1 MPFPHL
7 RGSGF
12 VLPASPQSQ
21 ITMSNLDPID
31 VSYEPIPQPHSNLIG
46 FPQPSEQPSRQPSEQ
61 PSATGFYTSQ
71 QLADVAGVSR
81 QSWGKDWFKAM
92 TAIAPPR
99 DLKQGRLY
107 TDLTYELTA
116 SLRQYR
122 DQGMSISDWVTQIAL
137 PRWGR
142 TAPQWQQAAVDSA
155 AHSGAIVPVEVRQA
169 SDASSQS
176 LALASSTAGTAQALL
191 DAVFS
196 TLDNIGAE
204 QRQTADAAR
213 IQRLI
218 AEESLKMAEEL
229 KLRAKIRA
237 ELESRQAAKQD
248 EVIRQQ
254 LEQFNGG
261 AAL

>member
-1 MPFPHL
+1 
-7 RGSGF
+7 
-12 VLPASPQSQ
+12 
-21 ITMSNLDPID
+21 MSNLDPIE

-46 FPQPSEQPSRQPSEQ
+46 FPQPSEQPSETSL
-61 PSATGFYTSQ
+61 FTSQ

-81 QSWGKDWFKAM
+81 QSWGKDWFKAF
-92 TAIAPPR
+92 AAVAPPH

-122 DQGMSISDWVTQIAL
+122 DQGMSISDWVSQIAL
-137 PRWGR
+137 PQWGR
-142 TAPQWQQAAVDSA
+142 TAPQWQQAAVNA
-155 AHSGAIVPVEVRQA
+155 ARSSGAIVPLEVRQA
-169 SDASSQS
+169 SDASGQS
-176 LALASSTAGTAQALL
+176 LALASTTAATASALL
-191 DAVFS
+191 DDVFA
-196 TLDNIGAE
+196 TLDSISTQ
-204 QRQTADAAR
+204 QRQTTDAAR

-237 ELESRQAAKQD
+237 ELEHRQAAKQD